1 MAAVAGSVS
10 EARKARP
17 GAGDRGRRFPAAT
30 RVTAGSALAGLVLGL
45 LALGPGLLPGFLL
58 GYDMVFVPVPRFDP
72 AMFGLTGTLPRAV
85 PSDAVVTALAQL
97 LPADVVQKGVL
108 LAIFVLACAGAAR
121 LLEGQPW
128 PARLAAGVFYSW
140 NPYVAERL
148 LIGQWALLLGYAGL
162 PWVLA
167 AATRWEPGASVPKR
181 GGRLL
186 LALLPAAVSGFA
198 GLLIS
203 ALVAIPAAALRR
215 AGWRDRATVLA
226 TTAGLLVL
234 VSLPWLI
241 PSLTRPVRTSPVG
254 AALFAA
260 RADTP
265 FGAIGSVLALGGSW
279 NAQTVPAG
287 YSGAVTVLWL
297 CLALVALAGFL
308 LRGRGRWPGAGPAAA
323 AGLILALLGTF
334 GLGLHLLESAIRDFA
349 GLAVL
354 RDGQQFAA
362 PLAVVEAAGFGLA
375 VSWVLRVA
383 RSPLVREGRV
393 AITAAL
399 VIAPVLFLPGLAWGA
414 AGRLQ
419 PVQYPASWLAAR
431 QLITADPHPGSV
443 LLLPWAA
450 YRRPGWNHG
459 EAVLDPWPRLLTRTV
474 IWNDGVQVGS
484 VRLPPEDPAAA
495 ALTGLIYS
503 GRPLTARL
511 AADGVRYVIVDAGP
525 GAARGSVTAGARRAG
540 SRWAHRVLP
549 GCAVAYAAPGLVV
562 YRTPRSRG

>member
-1 MAAVAGSVS
+1 MAAAAGRVG
-10 EARKARP
+10 EGLQARP
-17 GAGDRGRRFPAAT
+17 GARDAGRRFSAT
-30 RVTAGSALAGLVLGL
+30 ARVTAGSALAGLVLGV

-58 GYDMVFVPVPRFDP
+58 SYDMVFVPAPRFDP
-72 AMFGLTGTLPRAV
+72 TMFGLTGTLPRAV

-121 LLEGQPW
+121 LLDGQPW
-128 PARLAAGVFYSW
+128 PARLAAGVFYAW

-167 AATRWEPGASVPKR
+167 ELTRWEAGASVPRR

-186 LALLPAAVSGFA
+186 LALLPAGVGGFA

-203 ALVAIPAAALRR
+203 ALIAVPAAALRR
-215 AGWRDRATVLA
+215 GGWRDRATVLA

-234 VSLPWLI
+234 LSLPWLI
-241 PSLTRPVRTSPVG
+241 PSLTHPVRSSPVG

-265 FGAIGSVLALGGSW
+265 FGAVGSVLALGGSW

-287 YSGAVTVLWL
+287 YSGVVTVFWL
-297 CLALVALAGFL
+297 CLVVVAVAGFL
-308 LRGRGRWPGAGPAAA
+308 LRGRGRWPGAGPAAV
-323 AGLILALLGTF
+323 AGLVLAVLGTF
-334 GLGLHLLESAIRDFA
+334 GPGLHLLESAISDF
-349 GLAVL
+349 GGFAVL

-383 RSPLVREGRV
+383 RSPLLRDGRV
-393 AITAAL
+393 VLTAAL

-414 AGRLQ
+414 AGRLR

-431 QLITADPHPGSV
+431 QIITADPHPGSV
-443 LLLPWAA
+443 LLLPWAS

-474 IWNDGVQVGS
+474 LWNDGVQVGS
-484 VRLPPEDPAAA
+484 VTLPPEDPAAV
-495 ALTGLIYS
+495 ALTGLISS

-511 AADGVRYVIVDAGP
+511 AKDGVRYVIVDAGP
-525 GAARGSVTAGARRAG
+525 GTADGSASADSRHAG

-549 GCAVAYAAPGLVV
+549 GSAVAYAAPGLVV
-562 YRTPRSRG
+562 YRIP

>member
-1 MAAVAGSVS
+1 MAAAAGRVG
-10 EARKARP
+10 EALQARP
-17 GAGDRGRRFPAAT
+17 DARDTGHRFPAGA
-30 RVTAGSALAGLVLGL
+30 RVTAGSALVGLVLGA

-58 GYDMVFVPVPRFDP
+58 AYDMVFVPAPRFDP
-72 AMFGLTGTLPRAV
+72 TMFGLTGTLPRAV

-108 LAIFVLACAGAAR
+108 LAIFVLACTGAAR

-128 PARLAAGVFYSW
+128 PARLAAGVFYAW

-167 AATRWEPGASVPKR
+167 ELTRWEVGASVPRR

-186 LALLPAAVSGFA
+186 LALVPAGVSGFA

-203 ALVAIPAAALRR
+203 ALVALPAAALRR
-215 AGWRDRATVLA
+215 GGWRDRATVLA
-226 TTAGLLVL
+226 TTTGLLVL
-234 VSLPWLI
+234 LSLPWLI
-241 PSLTRPVRTSPVG
+241 PSLTHPVRTSPVG

-265 FGAIGSVLALGGSW
+265 FGAIGSVLALGGGW

-287 YSGAVTVLWL
+287 YSGAVTVFWL
-297 CLALVALAGFL
+297 SLVLVALVGFL
-308 LRGRGRWPGAGPAAA
+308 LRGRGRWPGAGPAAVL
-323 AGLILALLGTF
+323 GLILAILGTF
-334 GLGLHLLESAIRDFA
+334 GPGLHLLESAIRDF
-349 GLAVL
+349 GGFAVL

-383 RSPLVREGRV
+383 RSPLLREGRV
-393 AITAAL
+393 VLAAAL

-414 AGRLQ
+414 ADRLR
-419 PVQYPASWLAAR
+419 PVEYPASWLAAR
-431 QLITADPHPGSV
+431 QIITADPHPGSV
-443 LLLPWAA
+443 LLLPWAS

-484 VRLPPEDPAAA
+484 VALPPEDPAAA
-495 ALTGLIYS
+495 ALTGLISS
-503 GRPLTARL
+503 GRPLTVRL

-525 GAARGSVTAGARRAG
+525 GTADGSVSANARRAG
-540 SRWAHRVLP
+540 SRWAQRVLP

-562 YRTPRSRG
+562 YRIP